1 MKKKMLMKKKKR
13 KEGEKQAKKKQELD
27 DGLDMMKRKIG
38 KKTSHWQMDERSRDV
53 LRWESLVCAKLHED
67 VGDDD
72 DENEMMMSKK
82 MLRSNLKVWHR

>member
-1 MKKKMLMKKKKR
+1 
-13 KEGEKQAKKKQELD
+13 
-27 DGLDMMKRKIG
+27 
-38 KKTSHWQMDERSRDV
+38 MDERSRDV